1 MQCDSQRLLHNLQ
14 YSKLWYIISMKWDVQ
29 FSNKAAKQVIQ
40 LEERAVLVLQLLIA
54 DLIRKGPAPGK
65 HWHNY
70 GKLFGKKQEDKRHCH
85 LIKGNPTYVC
95 CWVVDKAK
103 ALIEVY
109 YVGTHEKAP
118 Y

>member
-1 MQCDSQRLLHNLQ
+1 MKWIVNFSRPALKQMSHLEEE
-14 YSKLWYIISMKWDVQ
+14 IISVLQ
-29 FSNKAAKQVIQ
+29 
-40 LEERAVLVLQLLIA
+40 VLVENL
-54 DLIRKGPAPGK
+54 KTNGPAPGK

-70 GKLFGKKQEDKRHCH
+70 GKLHCKKQKDHRHCH

-95 CWVVDKAK
+95 CWEVYKSIK
-103 ALIEVY
+103 QIEVY

>member
-1 MQCDSQRLLHNLQ
+1 MIW
-14 YSKLWYIISMKWDVQ
+14 KVQ
-29 FSNKAAKQVIQ
+29 FTNKAAKQLQQ
-40 LEERAVLVLQLLIA
+40 LDEKVVLALQVLVDNLKI
-54 DLIRKGPAPGK
+54 KGPAPGE

-70 GKLFGKKQEDKRHCH
+70 GKLHGKKHEDKRHCH

-95 CWVVDKAK
+95 CWEVNKSEK
-103 ALIEVY
+103 QIEVY